1 MSVKSK
7 RKCDYC
13 NEEMEIGGDISRPIK
28 AQNLNRSQLQC
39 SDTGLILNGISV
51 QVVAADNLDICF
63 KCALGYALTEVKK
76 ELDSL
81 K

>member
-13 NEEMEIGGDISRPIK
+13 REEMEIGGDILQPIK
-28 AQNLNRSQLQC
+28 GQKLDRSQLQC
-39 SDTGLILNGISV
+39 SDTGLMLNGINV
-51 QVVAADNLDICF
+51 HVVAADNLDICF
-63 KCALGYALTEVKK
+63 KCAMGYALTEVKK